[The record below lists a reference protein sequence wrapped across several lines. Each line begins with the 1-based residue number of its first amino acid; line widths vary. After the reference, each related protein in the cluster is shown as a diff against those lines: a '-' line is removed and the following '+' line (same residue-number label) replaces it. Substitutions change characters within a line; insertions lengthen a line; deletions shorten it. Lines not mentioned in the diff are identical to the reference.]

1 MAKNRYKKLFSN
13 TLILGIGTFS
23 SKALTVLLMPLYTSY
38 LTNGEYG
45 IVDLL
50 VQTANLLIPL
60 VSLGMNT
67 AVLRFG
73 MDGETDRR
81 SVLTTGLIVDLAGFG
96 IFLLFYPLVARI
108 PKFEGYTIWIYVFV
122 LTSMIHYLFAYQ
134 VKTLQ
139 KVRLFAVCSV
149 IGTAITLVL
158 DIVFL
163 AVLKIG
169 VIGYILAIVLSDATC
184 ILLLFFRAKLYRYI
198 DLHYYKKRVTKA
210 MLKYSVPLIPT
221 TALWWVTDVSDR
233 FMVTWMISEEANGL
247 YAVSYKIPNLLI
259 LISGIFMDAWQMSI
273 LTEKSPLE
281 REKFFSRIFTMY
293 HSLLFVCGSGLILFS
308 KVITKI
314 LVADS
319 FYPSWQYMPTLVIAT
334 ALSCLVSYLGTIY
347 TVEKQS
353 HSTLWTTMLGTVG
366 NLIGNFFLIR
376 AFGVQGAA
384 LSTALS
390 YALVFVL
397 RSFHT
402 RRWVRLKWDM
412 PRFLSSAVLIT
423 VQSILMVR
431 EVKGWIVWQIL
442 LFLLLLIINFRPLV
456 RSVYRI
462 LGRKK
467 QKGV

>member
-13 TLILGIGTFS
+13 TLILGIGTFG
-23 SKALTVLLMPLYTSY
+23 SKMLTVLLMPLYTSY

-81 SVLTTGLIVDLAGFG
+81 SVLTTGLIVDMIGFG
-96 IFLLFYPLVARI
+96 IFLLFYPLVALI
-108 PKFEGYTIWIYVFV
+108 PKFEGYTVWIYVFV

-184 ILLLFFRAKLYRYI
+184 ILLLFFNAKLYRYI
-198 DLHYYKKRVTKA
+198 DLRYYKKRITKA

-221 TALWWVTDVSDR
+221 TALWWITDVSDR
-233 FMVTWMISEEANGL
+233 FMVTWMINEEANGL

-353 HSTLWTTMLGTVG
+353 RSTLWTTMAGTIG

-384 LSTALS
+384 VSTALS

-412 PRFLSSAVLIT
+412 PRFLSSAILIT
-423 VQSILMVR
+423 VQSFLMIR
-431 EVKGWIVWQIL
+431 EVKGWILWQVI
-442 LFLLLLIINFRPLV
+442 LFLSLVVINFRPLV

-467 QKGV
+467 QGR

>member
-13 TLILGIGTFS
+13 TLILGIGTFG
-23 SKALTVLLMPLYTSY
+23 SKMLTVLLMPLYTSY

-81 SVLTTGLIVDLAGFG
+81 SVLTTGLIVDMIGFG
-96 IFLLFYPLVARI
+96 IFLLFYPLVALI
-108 PKFEGYTIWIYVFV
+108 PKFEGYTVWIYVFV

-184 ILLLFFRAKLYRYI
+184 ILLLFFNAKLYRYI
-198 DLHYYKKRVTKA
+198 DLRYYKKRITKA

-221 TALWWVTDVSDR
+221 TALWWITDVSDR
-233 FMVTWMISEEANGL
+233 FMVTWMINEEANGL

-353 HSTLWTTMLGTVG
+353 RSTLWTTMAGTIG

-384 LSTALS
+384 VSTALS

-412 PRFLSSAVLIT
+412 PRFLSSAILIT
-423 VQSILMVR
+423 VQSFLMIR
-431 EVKGWIVWQIL
+431 EVKGWILWQVIL
-442 LFLLLLIINFRPLV
+442 FMSLVVINFRPLV

-467 QKGV
+467 QGR